1 VVSEKEVREGVA
13 RARETGRD
21 VRLHTRDGEVI
32 VARILGADDERVRFA
47 VVTSS
52 RPERY
57 AVCDSTGFER
67 RFDEL
72 ERAVVLANE
81 TRRRSRGRHR

>member
-1 VVSEKEVREGVA
+1 MLRDEIA
-13 RARETGRD
+13 RAFESGRA
-21 VRLHTRDGEVI
+21 VRIHARDGEVL
-32 VARILGADDERVRFA
+32 VARVLGLDEAELRFA

-57 AVCDSTGFER
+57 AVCDSTGFVR

-72 ERAVVLANE
+72 ERAVVLDSPPLGA
-81 TRRRSRGRHR
+81 RARRHR